1 MTQKRSHKQ
10 IVFFLLSLIIVTLAV
25 ILLVSVQ
32 KSDKQPADPNF
43 QRQTL
48 TWKKEDGSIMELTV
62 SVPKSWKCDSP
73 IDMLCESGIYGD
85 IYFDDERGEKIAGSF
100 GIIDTLQEGQTLL
113 NLENPHRDF
122 HLESP
127 IASQLSVNSK
137 DFRLDVGCLGKRI
150 NNNDIV
156 FVYAYCFALENQ
168 VISFYFYNDND
179 NPDLLPLYEKI
190 LDSIEITIR

>member
-1 MTQKRSHKQ
+1 MTQKRSRKQ
-10 IVFFLLSLIIVTLAV
+10 IAFFLLSLIIVTLAV

-43 QRQTL
+43 QKQTL
-48 TWKKEDGSIMELTV
+48 TWKKEDGSIMELTI
-62 SVPKSWKCDSP
+62 SVPKSWECDSP
-73 IDMLCESGIYGD
+73 NRLLSSNQFSGEI
-85 IYFDDERGEKIAGSF
+85 IFDDERGEKIAGSF

-113 NLENPHRDF
+113 DLENPHNFLTKTID
-122 HLESP
+122 
-127 IASQLSVNSK
+127 SQTITINEK
-137 DFRLDVGCLGKRI
+137 KYRLDITNIGDRLRPNI
-150 NNNDIV
+150 

-190 LDSIEITIR
+190 LSSIEVTIQ

>member
-1 MTQKRSHKQ
+1 MTQKRSRKQ
-10 IVFFLLSLIIVTLAV
+10 ITFFLLSLIIVTLSV
-25 ILLVSVQ
+25 ILLAIIQ

-62 SVPKSWKCDSP
+62 SVPKSWECDSP
-73 IDMLCESGIYGD
+73 NRLLPSNQFSGEI
-85 IYFDDERGEKIAGSF
+85 IFDDERGEKIAGSF

-113 NLENPHRDF
+113 DLENPHNFLLGTLRT
-122 HLESP
+122 ST
-127 IASQLSVNSK
+127 LSVNGTN
-137 DFRLDVGCLGKRI
+137 FRLDVSCLGKRI
-150 NNNDIV
+150 NSSDIV

-168 VISFYFYNDND
+168 VVSFYFYNDND

>member
-113 NLENPHRDF
+113 DLENPHNFLLGTLRT
-122 HLESP
+122 ST
-127 IASQLSVNSK
+127 LSVNGTN
-137 DFRLDVGCLGKRI
+137 FRLDVSCLGKRI
-150 NNNDIV
+150 NSSDIV

-168 VISFYFYNDND
+168 VVSFYFYNDND

>member
-1 MTQKRSHKQ
+1 MTQKRSRKQ
-10 IVFFLLSLIIVTLAV
+10 IAFFLLSLIIVTLSV
-25 ILLVSVQ
+25 ILLAIIQ
-32 KSDKQPADPNF
+32 KTDKQPADPNF

-73 IDMLCESGIYGD
+73 IDMLRESDIYGD

-113 NLENPHRDF
+113 DLENPHNFLLGTLRT
-122 HLESP
+122 ST
-127 IASQLSVNSK
+127 LSVNGTN
-137 DFRLDVGCLGKRI
+137 FRLDVSCLGKRI
-150 NNNDIV
+150 NSSDIV

-168 VISFYFYNDND
+168 VVSFYFYNDND

>member
-1 MTQKRSHKQ
+1 MTQKRSRKQ
-10 IVFFLLSLIIVTLAV
+10 IAFFLLSLIIVTLSV

-113 NLENPHRDF
+113 DLENPHNFLLGTLRT
-122 HLESP
+122 ST
-127 IASQLSVNSK
+127 LSVNGTN
-137 DFRLDVGCLGKRI
+137 FRLDVSCLGKRI
-150 NNNDIV
+150 NSSDIV

-168 VISFYFYNDND
+168 VVSFYFYNDND

>member
-43 QRQTL
+43 QKQTL
-48 TWKKEDGSIMELTV
+48 TWKKEDGSIMELTI
-62 SVPKSWKCDSP
+62 SVPKSWECDSP
-73 IDMLCESGIYGD
+73 NRLLSSNQFSGEI
-85 IYFDDERGEKIAGSF
+85 IFDDERGEKIAGSF

-113 NLENPHRDF
+113 DLENPHNFLLGTLRT
-122 HLESP
+122 ST
-127 IASQLSVNSK
+127 LSVNGTN
-137 DFRLDVGCLGKRI
+137 FRLDVSCLGKRI
-150 NNNDIV
+150 NSSDIV

-168 VISFYFYNDND
+168 VVSFYFYNDND

>member
-1 MTQKRSHKQ
+1 MTQKRSRKQ
-10 IVFFLLSLIIVTLAV
+10 IAFFLLSLIIVTLSV
-25 ILLVSVQ
+25 ILLAIIQ
-32 KSDKQPADPNF
+32 KTDKQPADPNF

-73 IDMLCESGIYGD
+73 IDMLRESDIYGD

-113 NLENPHRDF
+113 DLENPHNFLLGTLRT
-122 HLESP
+122 ST
-127 IASQLSVNSK
+127 LSVNGTN
-137 DFRLDVGCLGKRI
+137 FRLDVSCLGKRI
-150 NNNDIV
+150 NSSDIV

-168 VISFYFYNDND
+168 VVSFYFYNDND
-179 NPDLLPLYEKI
+179 NPDLIPLYEKI
-190 LDSIEITIR
+190 LSSIEVTIQ

>member
-1 MTQKRSHKQ
+1 MTQKRSRKQ
-10 IVFFLLSLIIVTLAV
+10 ITFFLLSLIIVTLSV
-25 ILLVSVQ
+25 ILLASVQ

-48 TWKKEDGSIMELTV
+48 TWKKEDGSAMELTV
-62 SVPKSWKCDSP
+62 SVPKNWICDSP
-73 IDMLCESGIYGD
+73 IDTLCESDIYGD
-85 IYFDDERGEKIAGSF
+85 IYFVDERGEKIAGSF

-113 NLENPHRDF
+113 DLENPHNFLLGTLRT
-122 HLESP
+122 ST
-127 IASQLSVNSK
+127 LSVNGTN
-137 DFRLDVGCLGKRI
+137 FRLDVSCLGKRI
-150 NNNDIV
+150 NSSDIV

-168 VISFYFYNDND
+168 VVSFYFYNDND

>member
-1 MTQKRSHKQ
+1 MTQKRSRKQ
-10 IVFFLLSLIIVTLAV
+10 IAFFLLSLIIVTLSV
-25 ILLVSVQ
+25 ILLAIIQ
-32 KSDKQPADPNF
+32 KTDKQPADPNF

-113 NLENPHRDF
+113 DLENPHNFLLGTLRT
-122 HLESP
+122 ST
-127 IASQLSVNSK
+127 LSVNGTN
-137 DFRLDVGCLGKRI
+137 FRLDVSCLGKRI
-150 NNNDIV
+150 NSSDIV

-168 VISFYFYNDND
+168 VVSFYFYNDND

>member
-1 MTQKRSHKQ
+1 MTQKRSRKQ
-10 IVFFLLSLIIVTLAV
+10 IAFFLLSLIIVTLSV

-113 NLENPHRDF
+113 DLENPHNFLTKTID
-122 HLESP
+122 
-127 IASQLSVNSK
+127 SQTITINEK
-137 DFRLDVGCLGKRI
+137 KYRLDITNIGDRLRPNI
-150 NNNDIV
+150 

-179 NPDLLPLYEKI
+179 NPDLIPLYEKI
-190 LDSIEITIR
+190 LDSIEITIQ

>member
-43 QRQTL
+43 QKQTL
-48 TWKKEDGSIMELTV
+48 TWKKEDGSAMELTI
-62 SVPKSWKCDSP
+62 SVPKSWECDSP
-73 IDMLCESGIYGD
+73 NRLLSSNQFSGEI
-85 IYFDDERGEKIAGSF
+85 IFDDERGEKIAGSF

-113 NLENPHRDF
+113 DLENPHNFLLGTLRT
-122 HLESP
+122 ST
-127 IASQLSVNSK
+127 LSVNGTN
-137 DFRLDVGCLGKRI
+137 FRLDVSCLGKRI
-150 NNNDIV
+150 NSSDIV

-168 VISFYFYNDND
+168 VVSFYFYNDND

>member
-1 MTQKRSHKQ
+1 MTQKRSRKQ
-10 IVFFLLSLIIVTLAV
+10 IAFFLLSLIIVTLSV

-43 QRQTL
+43 QKQTL
-48 TWKKEDGSIMELTV
+48 TWKKEDGSIMELTI
-62 SVPKSWKCDSP
+62 SVPKSWECDSP
-73 IDMLCESGIYGD
+73 NRLLSSNQFSGEI
-85 IYFDDERGEKIAGSF
+85 IFDDERGEKIAGSF

-113 NLENPHRDF
+113 DLENPHNFLLGTLRT
-122 HLESP
+122 ST
-127 IASQLSVNSK
+127 LSVNGTN
-137 DFRLDVGCLGKRI
+137 FRLDVSCLGKRI
-150 NNNDIV
+150 NSSDIV

-168 VISFYFYNDND
+168 VVSFYFYNDND

>member
-1 MTQKRSHKQ
+1 MTQKRFHKQ

-43 QRQTL
+43 QKQTL
-48 TWKKEDGSIMELTV
+48 TWKKEDGSIMELTI
-62 SVPKSWKCDSP
+62 SVPKSWECDSP
-73 IDMLCESGIYGD
+73 NRLLSSNQFSGEI
-85 IYFDDERGEKIAGSF
+85 IFDDERGEKIAGSF

-113 NLENPHRDF
+113 DLENPHNFLLGTLRT
-122 HLESP
+122 ST
-127 IASQLSVNSK
+127 LSVNGTN
-137 DFRLDVGCLGKRI
+137 FRLDVSCLGKRI
-150 NNNDIV
+150 NSSDIV

-168 VISFYFYNDND
+168 VVSFYFYNDND

>member
-1 MTQKRSHKQ
+1 MTQKRSRKQ
-10 IVFFLLSLIIVTLAV
+10 IAFFLLSLIIVTLSV

-48 TWKKEDGSIMELTV
+48 TWKKEDGSAMELTV
-62 SVPKSWKCDSP
+62 SVPKSWECDSP
-73 IDMLCESGIYGD
+73 NRLLSSNQFSGEI
-85 IYFDDERGEKIAGSF
+85 IFDDERGEKIAGSF

-113 NLENPHRDF
+113 DLENPHNFLLGTLRT
-122 HLESP
+122 ST
-127 IASQLSVNSK
+127 LSVNGTN
-137 DFRLDVGCLGKRI
+137 FRLDVSCLGKRI
-150 NNNDIV
+150 NSSDIV

-168 VISFYFYNDND
+168 VVSFYFYNDND